1 MPQHFACHRPDR
13 WEQFPWQPR
22 KPSEMVLKGGAQG
35 AASVPERETCQR
47 EKHAERREASQV
59 KGEPEADVL

>member
-1 MPQHFACHRPDR
+1 
-13 WEQFPWQPR
+13 
-22 KPSEMVLKGGAQG
+22 MVLKGGAQG